1 MKINKLSINNICI
14 LCSVLFFLGAALTIF
29 GFCVISD
36 YVLAIRIEVLF
47 LIFVIG
53 IDVFFVM
60 KVREK
65 LLNFTERICIC
76 LDNMISGKEKSF
88 QSIDEDTI
96 FYKINYRLERLYD
109 VIKDS
114 NNSILKE
121 RADLQELVSDIS
133 HQVKTPIANL
143 KIINSTLLEQ
153 SLSENKQ
160 KEFLSASIG
169 QLDKLDFLMQAL
181 VKTSRLET
189 GVISLNKEKQFF
201 YETLAL
207 ALGDIYLNAEKKK
220 LKVFVDCPEKIEIS
234 HDRKWI
240 REALFNILDNAVKYT
255 PQGGNICVKVLP
267 WQLYLRIDITDS
279 GKGISENQQN
289 LIFKRF
295 YREAEVHDIEG
306 IGIGLYLARKIIM
319 MQEGYIKVS
328 SQVDQGSKFSVFLP
342 YDNN

>member
-1 MKINKLSINNICI
+1 M
-14 LCSVLFFLGAALTIF
+14 
-29 GFCVISD
+29 
-36 YVLAIRIEVLF
+36 IE
-47 LIFVIG
+47 I
-53 IDVFFVM
+53 
-60 KVREK
+60 K
-65 LLNFTERICIC
+65 
-76 LDNMISGKEKSF
+76 GKYN
-88 QSIDEDTI
+88 T
-96 FYKINYRLERLYD
+96 
-109 VIKDS
+109 
-114 NNSILKE
+114 
-121 RADLQELVSDIS
+121 A
-133 HQVKTPIANL
+133 
-143 KIINSTLLEQ
+143 
-153 SLSENKQ
+153 
-160 KEFLSASIG
+160 
-169 QLDKLDFLMQAL
+169 
-181 VKTSRLET
+181 
-189 GVISLNKEKQFF
+189 
-201 YETLAL
+201 
-207 ALGDIYLNAEKKK
+207 
-220 LKVFVDCPEKIEIS
+220 KVFVDCPEKIEIS